1 MSVLIALLVFLEEG
15 SYAEGSNLIAGFKL
29 LPTEAKAEGRRQRAE
44 GKNLEPDCDPSQI
57 DQE

>member
-44 GKNLEPDCDPSQI
+44 GKNLEPDCDPS
-57 DQE
+57 

>member
-1 MSVLIALLVFLEEG
+1 MSVLIALLVLLEG